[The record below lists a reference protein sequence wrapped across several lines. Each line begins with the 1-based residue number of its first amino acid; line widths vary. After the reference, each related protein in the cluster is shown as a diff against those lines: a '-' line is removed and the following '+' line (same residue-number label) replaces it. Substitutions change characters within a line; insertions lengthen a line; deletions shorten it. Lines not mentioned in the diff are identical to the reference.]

1 MGWKF
6 FNSSGQLQT
15 EAPIADN
22 AITNAKLADD
32 SIGVAELISTAGSA
46 SSSTFLRGDMQ
57 WQAAGGDFSNG
68 GDAGAL
74 ILGTNDANSLTFET
88 TNTARI
94 VVAAG
99 GITTFTAGGD
109 ESIRLAHASGV
120 TWSLQSRSDS
130 EFRLTDNNAG
140 TTRLRVQAGTS
151 GDTLVKDGGGWGNVT
166 RGIAKVWI
174 RFSQTNSA
182 HAMQEN
188 YGVAS
193 ITDGGN
199 AGYTDFTWSRAFAS
213 EHYAILIS
221 QEAMGIGYME
231 SASEAAGGVTI
242 RFSDIDGSYTDALH
256 GSVACFGDLS

>member
-22 AITNAKLADD
+22 AITNAKMADD
-32 SIGVAELISTAGSA
+32 SIGVAELNTTAGTA

-74 ILGTNDANSLTFET
+74 TLGTNDANSLTFET

-151 GDTLVKDGGGWGNVT
+151 GDTLLKENNSYVNVT
-166 RGIAKVWI
+166 KGIAKAWGAC
-174 RFSQTNSA
+174 SS
-182 HAMQEN
+182 
-188 YGVAS
+188 GGS
-193 ITDGGN
+193 IESGSFNVNT
-199 AGYTDFTWSRAFAS
+199 YTS
-213 EHYAILIS
+213 
-221 QEAMGIGYME
+221 
-231 SASEAAGGVTI
+231 
-242 RFSDIDGSYTDALH
+242 GSY
-256 GSVACFGDLS
+256 GNRIYGICFRSSRGRNYQVFKY